1 MKKKLL
7 CVLLALC
14 FAFVCQ
20 TAFAVS
26 FSREE
31 YRQIVFEAIG
41 GASDANGKLCD
52 NLWLGTVE
60 APGLGGLICI
70 RLWMFMWERRRAS
83 FSSMAMRRILP
94 IRESWPYSPVV
105 RAHCPREAGPSASR
119 TASRP

>member
-60 APGLGGLICI
+60 APGLGRAYLYTFVDVYEGKTQGFLYLYGDEAYLAYTGELAFSPAARACC
-70 RLWMFMWERRRAS
+70 RR
-83 FSSMAMRRILP
+83 
-94 IRESWPYSPVV
+94 ET
-105 RAHCPREAGPSASR
+105 GPSVSR
-119 TASRP
+119 AAGRS

>member
-31 YRQIVFEAIG
+31 YR
-41 GASDANGKLCD
+41 
-52 NLWLGTVE
+52 
-60 APGLGGLICI
+60 
-70 RLWMFMWERRRAS
+70 
-83 FSSMAMRRILP
+83 
-94 IRESWPYSPVV
+94 
-105 RAHCPREAGPSASR
+105 
-119 TASRP
+119 

>member
-60 APGLGGLICI
+60 APGLGRAYLYTFVDVYVGKTQGFLIP
-70 RLWMFMWERRRAS
+70 LWR
-83 FSSMAMRRILP
+83 
-94 IRESWPYSPVV
+94 
-105 RAHCPREAGPSASR
+105 
-119 TASRP
+119 

>member
-41 GASDANGKLCD
+41 G
-52 NLWLGTVE
+52 
-60 APGLGGLICI
+60 
-70 RLWMFMWERRRAS
+70 RERRQWQALRQP
-83 FSSMAMRRILP
+83 L
-94 IRESWPYSPVV
+94 
-105 RAHCPREAGPSASR
+105 AGHRGGAR
-119 TASRP
+119 TWKGLSVYVCGCL

>member
-14 FAFVCQ
+14 FAFACQ

-41 GASDANGKLCD
+41 GASDANDKLCD
-52 NLWLGTVE
+52 NL
-60 APGLGGLICI
+60 
-70 RLWMFMWERRRAS
+70 
-83 FSSMAMRRILP
+83 
-94 IRESWPYSPVV
+94 
-105 RAHCPREAGPSASR
+105 
-119 TASRP
+119 